1 MRIETERLI
10 LRSFDMAD
18 AVDLY
23 TILGDA
29 ETMAYV
35 EPPYNLKQTE
45 AFLRDFCMGRQGALA
60 AVLRKTGQVIGYLLF
75 KELEPGVREIGWIFS
90 HDFWRQ
96 GYAYEACSTLVRY
109 AFEELN
115 VHKLV
120 AETIDHVKSAGLM
133 RKLGMQREGI
143 QRLHTTDNEGR
154 WQDLH
159 LYGLLET
166 DYHADLT
173 EA

>member
-1 MRIETERLI
+1 MKIETDRLL
-10 LRSFDMAD
+10 LRSFDMSD
-18 AVDLY
+18 AVDLF

-35 EPPYNLKQTE
+35 EPPYDLKKTE

-60 AVLRKTGQVIGYLLF
+60 AVLRETDHVIGYLLF
-75 KELEPGVREIGWIFS
+75 KELEPGVREIGWIIRR
-90 HDFWRQ
+90 DVWRH
-96 GYAYEACSTLVRY
+96 GYAYEACSALVRY
-109 AFEELN
+109 AFEELGM
-115 VHKLV
+115 HKLV
-120 AETIDHVKSAGLM
+120 AESIDSVKSAGLM
-133 RKLGMQREGI
+133 RKLGMQCEGV

-166 DYHADLT
+166 DYHANP
-173 EA
+173 